1 MPPDR
6 AFLRLHSL
14 YEFGDSLGQ
23 YRQGSRDAI
32 AKGKSYHLTT
42 GPDKT
47 ANDVGKSNAMAK
59 STFDKLAA
67 ARAKSG
73 TSSPKLDWKKIE
85 KAVNRFNAAKSQKTK
100 YEALQKIQ
108 KLVREK
114 KE

>member
-1 MPPDR
+1 MKTGSLADLG
-6 AFLRLHSL
+6 AALHVHQDTYSH
-14 YEFGDSLGQ
+14 S
-23 YRQGSRDAI
+23 DAI